1 MYGWYEFSID
11 NISMFVYNAFIYKI
25 YLGFIIGLIISN
37 YINRKYSKL
46 KWDKGENN
54 KNVKNTSIIITV
66 IVVLLLS
73 IVANVAIGFDLI
85 PTVYCDDG
93 DDVIVTDS
101 KNSNIE
107 KDDNSYHFS
116 ISKKFVKEGFDSVLK
131 VLSDSLPEI
140 IGGLGGAKIG
150 ATVVKTSTKLPP
162 VQKAVLGVLTGGAGA
177 LAIGLG
183 GSIVRNIRQNTAAE
197 SADGDDLIL
206 KIPRSSLEKLIKGEQ
221 GKEEF
226 VQTTAKKLVE
236 YESTTNGTSANE
248 ASTSTSAILNN
259 VDLGGG
265 DGGNFIP
272 SLLDGSLSPLEILIN
287 CGILTNIMILVHII
301 LLVLILIH
309 KYNIKII
316 TKSSVG
322 FIRKFLNK
330 YKLNKV
336 ENFINKLGEF
346 NNKYLSILIVINVII
361 IIIYVLLN
369 VYVNIEL
376 SSNLNGYIY
385 DHVKFHI
392 KEECILLLLLN
403 SDIKYKNS
411 IRSRLEKRLFSNTNI
426 RNKKGDIMNVDY
438 MELMKMNLNK
448 NENENESSK
457 IEMKM
462 NKNREMKEKIKDNIS
477 KQELR
482 KLKGIIEEKDIKKV
496 KESKDLNKGIV
507 KEIDKQK
514 FVLESKFDIESLPK
528 ISEGIINKD
537 IIQKVPDTL
546 QKLIPGE
553 FNFKELDEK
562 FSNFIKFL
570 YISKKHI
577 TKKDFKFL
585 VQEFFNILT
594 ELGLEPEIKNK
605 FRSFLSSEVEILKDF
620 YVEKYDYLALELL
633 EYCEKRQCTFDFN
646 T

>member
-1 MYGWYEFSID
+1 
-11 NISMFVYNAFIYKI
+11 MFFYKTIVYKLYI
-25 YLGFIIGLIISN
+25 GFIIGVIVSKIIEG
-37 YINRKYSKL
+37 KFSKFN
-46 KWDKGENN
+46 WSKGEND
-54 KNVKNTSIIITV
+54 KNVKNTSIILTV
-66 IVVLLLS
+66 IVILLLS
-73 IVANVAIGFDLI
+73 IVSNVGIGLF
-85 PTVYCDDG
+85 PSVYCDDV
-93 DDVIVTDS
+93 DDIVVSDS
-101 KNSNIE
+101 KKSNIE
-107 KDDNSYHFS
+107 KDDDSYHFKV
-116 ISKKFVKEGFDSVLK
+116 SKKFVKEGFDTVLK
-131 VLSDSLPEI
+131 TLSDSLPEL

-150 ATVVKTSTKLPP
+150 ASVVKVASKLPP
-162 VQKAVLGVLTGGAGA
+162 VQRAALGAITGGASA
-177 LAIGLG
+177 LTIGLG
-183 GSIVRNIRQNTAAE
+183 GVLVKNFRKSSAAE
-197 SADGDDLIL
+197 GGADGDDLIV
-206 KIPRSSLEKLIKGEQ
+206 KIPRSSLEKLVKGETD
-221 GKEEF
+221 KNEF
-226 VQTTAKKLVE
+226 VETTARKLVE
-236 YESTTNGTSANE
+236 YESKENGGGANE
-248 ASTSTSAILNN
+248 ASTSASGYNGGSSASGNN
-259 VDLGGG
+259 GGTDSG

-272 SLLDGSLSPLEILIN
+272 SLLDDSLSPLEIIIN
-287 CGILTNIMILVHII
+287 CGVLTNIMILVHII
-301 LLVLILIH
+301 IIVLILIQ
-309 KYNIKII
+309 KFNVKII

-322 FIRKFLNK
+322 FIRKYLNK

-336 ENFINKLGEF
+336 ENFINKVGEF

-361 IIIYVLLN
+361 IIFYVLLN

-376 SSNLNGYIY
+376 SSHLNGYIY

-403 SDIKYKNS
+403 SDIKYQNS
-411 IRSRLEKRLFSNTNI
+411 IRSRLEKRLFSNSKI
-426 RNKKGDIMNVDY
+426 RNKKGDMMNVDY
-438 MELMKMNLNK
+438 MELMELNLNK
-448 NENENESSK
+448 NENESRK
-457 IEMKM
+457 IEIKM
-462 NKNREMKEKIKDNIS
+462 NKNREMKAKIKDTIS

-482 KLKGIIEEKDIKKV
+482 KLKGIIEEKDIKNV
-496 KESKDLNKGIV
+496 TEIKDLNKGIV

-562 FSNFIKFL
+562 FENFIKFL

-594 ELGLEPEIKNK
+594 DLGLEPEIKNK
-605 FRSFLSSEVEILKDF
+605 FKSFLSSEVEILKDF

-633 EYCEKRQCTFDFN
+633 EYCEKRECTFDFN